1 MRPEDYAAIERH
13 ILAPPV
19 DNIRAHP
26 DHAQR
31 QDATARALQ
40 LALLR
45 SRPKHFTQGEQ
56 SMKGQ
61 TP

>member
-1 MRPEDYAAIERH
+1 MRPEDYAEIERH
-13 ILAPPV
+13 ILAPV
-19 DNIRAHP
+19 DNIRAP
-26 DHAQR
+26 LDHAQR

-45 SRPKHFTQGEQ
+45 SRPKHFTQGETP
-56 SMKGQ
+56 MKGQ

>member
-1 MRPEDYAAIERH
+1 MRPEDYAEIERH
-13 ILAPPV
+13 IRAPA
-19 DNIRAHP
+19 DAIQAQP

-40 LALLR
+40 IALQR
-45 SRPKHFTQGEQ
+45 SRPRHFTQGEQ
-56 SMKGQ
+56 PMKGQ